1 MIIRKADY
9 NDLDDI
15 YRLMDNIERNTQE
28 EWFFKDDRGYVY
40 NHIEKEGFILVVE
53 DKRIEAYLMVHYV
66 EYDHD
71 VQLSH
76 VVYMDSVGVSESM
89 RGHSLMKRLIIEAEN
104 ILKNEYTHFLATVH
118 PENLYSLRVLES
130 LGYKKVKVLRKYK
143 NLKRYLMLK
152 SEDYKTK
159 KEDAS

>member
-1 MIIRKADY
+1 
-9 NDLDDI
+9 
-15 YRLMDNIERNTQE
+15 
-28 EWFFKDDRGYVY
+28 
-40 NHIEKEGFILVVE
+40 
-53 DKRIEAYLMVHYV
+53 
-66 EYDHD
+66 
-71 VQLSH
+71 
-76 VVYMDSVGVSESM
+76 M

-104 ILKNEYTHFLATVH
+104 ILKNEYTHFLANVH
-118 PENLYSLRVLES
+118 PDNLYSLRVLES